1 MLGAELDP
9 RPLEDLGGRQPLLSI
24 TVDSAEP
31 EEDHQGLQLLS
42 QLPPHDE
49 AAVLRPLAPAEQTVQ
64 VLGPP
69 DLLRLGVAL
78 GDLLFEE
85 LLDLELGHVLPLREG
100 APALGGLP
108 GHLVQPALL
117 APGDHG
123 RGALEVDRLGHLKN
137 LIKL

>member
-24 TVDSAEP
+24 TVDSAKP
-31 EEDHQGLQLLS
+31 EKDHQGLQLLS
-42 QLPPHDE
+42 QLLPHDE
-49 AAVLRPLAPAEQTVQ
+49 AAVLRPLAPAEQTFQ

-100 APALGGLP
+100 APALWGLP
-108 GHLVQPALL
+108 GHLLQPALL
-117 APGDHG
+117 APGDHR
-123 RGALEVDRLGHLKN
+123 RGTLEVDRLGHLKN

>member
-24 TVDSAEP
+24 TVDSAKP

-42 QLPPHDE
+42 QLLPHDE
-49 AAVLRPLAPAEQTVQ
+49 AAVLRPLASAEQTFQ
-64 VLGPP
+64 ILGPP

-85 LLDLELGHVLPLREG
+85 LLDLELGHVLSLREG
-100 APALGGLP
+100 APALWGLP
-108 GHLVQPALL
+108 SHLFQPALL

-123 RGALEVDRLGHLKN
+123 RGALEVDRLGH
-137 LIKL
+137 